1 MPGIAPWYCREKRV
15 AIWVEVETALGSV
28 QVINSHFGLGRLER
42 VLQAQ
47 WLVGEEWLGS
57 LGASAPAVLLGD
69 FNSIRRSRAY
79 RILAGILR
87 DVRTLVQPR
96 GAYRTYPTRRPI
108 LAVDHIFVN
117 AALHAASLGSSSDAH
132 LARRFRPL
140 PARRRVERLSLK
152 LPVTADGAL
161 EHLVFIGP
169 QLLWEFRLRAIP
181 TFQP

>member
-1 MPGIAPWYCREKRV
+1 M

-117 AALHAASLGSSSDAH
+117 AALHAASLGVHRTPISRVASDH
-132 LARRFRPL
+132 YPL
-140 PARRRVERLSLK
+140 VAELTSRAALSLE
-152 LPVTADGAL
+152 TAG
-161 EHLVFIGP
+161 
-169 QLLWEFRLRAIP
+169 
-181 TFQP
+181 